1 MGQAQEVASHEIHV
15 TNLAPGTLD
24 CGPMRRLHHFAL
36 DPFSRKLRVLLREKN
51 LAFDLVDERP
61 GERRDELL
69 HLNPSGEV
77 PVLVEEHGGVVAD
90 SQAIAE
96 YLDEVYPEPALL
108 GRDAAAR
115 AEVRRLVGWFDLK
128 FDREVTGRLLE
139 EKIMKRLVRSGQPD
153 SQSIRIANANLH
165 IHLQYIAWLADRR
178 SWLAGDQFSLADIA
192 AGAHLS
198 VVDYLGD
205 IPWDAHPEAKDWY
218 ARVKSRPSFRPLL
231 GDHLPGA
238 PPPRHYADLDF

>member
-1 MGQAQEVASHEIHV
+1 
-15 TNLAPGTLD
+15 
-24 CGPMRRLHHFAL
+24 MRRLHHFAL
-36 DPFSRKLRVLLREKN
+36 DPFSRKLRIALREKD
-51 LAFDLVDERP
+51 LAFELVDERP

-69 HLNPSGEV
+69 HLNPCGEV
-77 PVLVEEHGGVVAD
+77 PVLVEADGAAFAD

-96 YLDEVYPEPALL
+96 YIDEVYPEPALL
-108 GRDAAAR
+108 GRGPMGR
-115 AEVRRLVGWFDLK
+115 AEVRRLVAWFDRK
-128 FDREVTGRLLE
+128 FDREVTGRLLQ
-139 EKIMKRLVRSGQPD
+139 EKIMKRLVLSGQPD
-153 SQSIRIANANLH
+153 SQAIRLANANLH

-178 SWLAGDQFSLADIA
+178 TWLAGDLFTLADIA
-192 AGAHLS
+192 AAAHLS

-231 GDHLPGA
+231 ADHLPGA

>member
-1 MGQAQEVASHEIHV
+1 
-15 TNLAPGTLD
+15 
-24 CGPMRRLHHFAL
+24 MRRLHHFAL
-36 DPFSRKLRVLLREKN
+36 NPFARKLRVALREKN
-51 LAFDLVDERP
+51 LEFELIEERP
-61 GERRDELL
+61 GERREELL

-77 PVLVEEHGGVVAD
+77 PVLVEPGGAVIVD

-96 YLDEVYPEPALL
+96 YLEEAYPEPSLL
-108 GRDAAAR
+108 GHDLPAR
-115 AEVRRLVGWFDLK
+115 AEVRRLVAWFDSK
-128 FDREVTGRLLE
+128 FDREVTERLLE

-153 SQSIRIANANLH
+153 SMSIRIAHANLP
-165 IHLQYIAWLADRR
+165 IHLEYIAWLADRR
-178 SWLAGDQFSLADIA
+178 TWLAGDQLSLADIA

-205 IPWDAHPEAKDWY
+205 IPWDNHPEAKDWY

-231 GDHLPGA
+231 ADHLPGA